1 MIFMLENKCLKVAK
15 YLEITQRNARP
26 YQSKNC
32 LKYEYKYLNYVI
44 RSNKYTN
51 DLVQTLKL

>member
-32 LKYEYKYLNYVI
+32 IKYE
-44 RSNKYTN
+44 
-51 DLVQTLKL
+51 